1 MFGAH
6 SLSDVNLNTTHI
18 ADPSIQA
25 GAWAA
30 VINVDITV
38 CPCPPHSTVTLVPI
52 HHILQQTY
60 TLYTSHTDGLKSY
73 IIQCMNNYTV
83 NGAMFECENLAIT

>member
-1 MFGAH
+1 MIQCSECLHNINA
-6 SLSDVNLNTTHI
+6 THM
-18 ADPSIQA
+18 AEPSIQA

-52 HHILQQTY
+52 HHILEQICTHDTQDIY
-60 TLYTSHTDGLKSY
+60 TDELKVHHKNTVDGP
-73 IIQCMNNYTV
+73 V
-83 NGAMFECENLAIT
+83 NHV